1 MDHSGEGLADLPGR
15 LTAAE
20 LLRAGELCVARLR
33 AGDVEVGQEFF
44 GAGIH
49 EVVAK
54 IGKAFLTKQ
63 LDPWHNDFT
72 TNRHYWTTL
81 RHQGELVGM
90 SGARVDQIAPGE
102 FVPFMRNQMRR
113 LFSQGKDEVLS
124 PQVFP
129 PEFAEITGTVA
140 YLGDFFVMPEH
151 RGRQFDKT
159 AYTLLLYVQAMI
171 EWRFDWLYL
180 FVSRQHGEKD
190 YFARYCMPTSYPAAL
205 LWDNPP
211 PERNDSD
218 YIGVLNS
225 RSFTWILR
233 RFLARPDLF

>member
-1 MDHSGEGLADLPGR
+1 MQYSGAGSTDHPER

-20 LLRAGELCVARLR
+20 LLRAGEICVSKLR
-33 AGDVEVGQEFF
+33 ASDLEVGQEFF

-54 IGKAFLTKQ
+54 IGKPFLTKQ

-81 RHQGELVGM
+81 RHDGDLVGI
-90 SGARVDQIAPGE
+90 SGARIDDISSGE
-102 FVPFMRNQMRR
+102 FVPFLRNQMRR
-113 LFSQGKDEVLS
+113 LFSQGKGEVLA
-124 PQVFP
+124 PQAFP
-129 PEFAEITGTVA
+129 PEFRNIQGSVA

-151 RGRQFDKT
+151 RGKSFDKA
-159 AYTLLLYVQAMI
+159 AYTLLLYVQAMV
-171 EWRFDWLYL
+171 EWRFDYLYL
-180 FVSRQHGEKD
+180 FINRHHGERD
-190 YFARYCMPTSYPAAL
+190 YFAKYCMPMHYPASL
-205 LWDNPP
+205 LWTDPP

-218 YIGVLNS
+218 YIGILS
-225 RSFTWILR
+225 RESFTWILR